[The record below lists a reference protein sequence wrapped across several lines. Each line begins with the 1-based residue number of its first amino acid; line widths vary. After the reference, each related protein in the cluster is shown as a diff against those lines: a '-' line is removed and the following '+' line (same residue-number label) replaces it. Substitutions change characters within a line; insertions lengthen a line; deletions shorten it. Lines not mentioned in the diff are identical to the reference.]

1 MKTLKEYKVF
11 LKDYYDT
18 TVANEDE
25 EDTWEEFWEAN
36 LDALKDD
43 DAIVIIDG
51 VKYVKD

>member
-1 MKTLKEYKVF
+1 MKTLKEYKAF
-11 LKDYYDT
+11 MKDFFET
-18 TVANEDE
+18 TVVPEDE
-25 EDTWEEFWEAN
+25 GDTWEEFWEVN